1 VKSDPLTGENLLLIL
16 SITHKYCM
24 ERITSDT
31 IEELKKTSTYD
42 GFVDIVVASQ
52 ILDSKPLYEEGIRRL
67 ISSGLSPS
75 TEQSRRLGTDAT
87 HTVMMAVI
95 DALRAEMSKKVKTAN
110 AERDALAVALT
121 QVDNTKCQYCHQQTR
136 WTCQQNRCRRQ
147 QAPLVS
153 PPRSPIYL
161 A

>member
-1 VKSDPLTGENLLLIL
+1 
-16 SITHKYCM
+16 M
-24 ERITSDT
+24 ERITNDI
-31 IEELKKTSTYD
+31 IEELKETSTYD

-67 ISSGLSPS
+67 ISSRLSPS

-87 HTVMMAVI
+87 HAVMVAVI
-95 DALRAEMSKKVKTAN
+95 DALRAEMNRKVEAAN
-110 AERDALAVALT
+110 AERDALAIALT
-121 QVDNTKCQYCHQQTR
+121 QVDNTKCQYCHQHTR
-136 WTCQQNRCRRQ
+136 WTCQHNRCRKQ